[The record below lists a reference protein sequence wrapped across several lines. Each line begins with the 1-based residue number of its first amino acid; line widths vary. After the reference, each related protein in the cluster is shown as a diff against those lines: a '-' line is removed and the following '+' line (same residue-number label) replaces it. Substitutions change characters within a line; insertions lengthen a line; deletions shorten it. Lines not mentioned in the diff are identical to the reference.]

1 MRWARISV
9 AAVLLAAILA
19 IEVPRLLGPPWAYD
33 IAICGGYAR
42 QVVGWVRSL
51 LAHVS

>member
-9 AAVLLAAILA
+9 ASVLLVTILA
-19 IEVPRLLGPPWAYD
+19 IEIPRLLGPPWAYD
-33 IAICGGYAR
+33 SAICGGYAR
-42 QVVGWVRSL
+42 QAATWVRSL